1 MRSMESYLVTGVAGF
16 IGSRVAANIIE
27 RGDRVIGI
35 DNLNDSYN
43 KELKERRLYPLQSYN
58 DAFTFLQMDVSDL
71 ADFDGG
77 IVSDEITAVIHLA
90 ARAGV
95 RQSVINPS
103 MYLESNVIGT
113 LNVLEFIRRRNISK
127 FVLAST
133 SSVYGR
139 QESQP
144 ASETVESSFALSP
157 YAASKK
163 AAEVLTYT
171 YHHLYGINA
180 TVLRFFTVY
189 GPHGRPDMSIFKFIK
204 AIVEG
209 ESLTLFGDGGKR
221 DFTYIDDIVRGVL
234 ESLKLRGFNIINL
247 GSDSPVAVLDIIK
260 IIEGLARREA
270 SVTVHERDPSDVPS
284 TWADISKA
292 KDLLGWTPGV
302 SIGDGIRETYEW
314 YVSNR
319 DWAKGISG

>member
-1 MRSMESYLVTGVAGF
+1 MRSMELYLVTGVAGF
-16 IGSRVAANIIE
+16 IGSSVATNIIK

-43 KELKERRLYPLQSYN
+43 PEIKERRLTPLQRY
-58 DAFTFLQMDVSDL
+58 DAFTFLQMDLSDL
-71 ADFDGG
+71 TNFDRH

-113 LNVLEFIRRRNISK
+113 LNVLEFVRRQNISK

-144 ASETVESSFALSP
+144 APETEESSFALSP

-180 TVLRFFTVY
+180 TILRFFTVY
-189 GPHGRPDMSIFKFIK
+189 GPQGRPDMSIFKFIK

-209 ESLTLFGDGGKR
+209 DSLTLFGDGGKR
-221 DFTYIDDIVRGVL
+221 DFTYIDDIVTGVL

-247 GSDSPVAVLDIIK
+247 GSDRPVAVLDIIRM
-260 IIEGLARREA
+260 IEELAGREA

-284 TWADISKA
+284 TWADIRKA
-292 KDLLGWTPGV
+292 KDLLGWEPMV
-302 SIGDGIRETYEW
+302 SIRDGIKETYNW
-314 YVSNR
+314 YVDNR
-319 DWAKGISG
+319 DWAKRITG

>member
-1 MRSMESYLVTGVAGF
+1 MYIINWSCIV
-16 IGSRVAANIIE
+16 INI
-27 RGDRVIGI
+27 
-35 DNLNDSYN
+35 
-43 KELKERRLYPLQSYN
+43 RRFSQ
-58 DAFTFLQMDVSDL
+58 DSDL
-71 ADFDGG
+71 N
-77 IVSDEITAVIHLA
+77 LK
-90 ARAGV
+90 
-95 RQSVINPS
+95 N
-103 MYLESNVIGT
+103 LC
-113 LNVLEFIRRRNISK
+113 IS
-127 FVLAST
+127 
-133 SSVYGR
+133 
-139 QESQP
+139 
-144 ASETVESSFALSP
+144 
-157 YAASKK
+157 
-163 AAEVLTYT
+163 
-171 YHHLYGINA
+171 IC
-180 TVLRFFTVY
+180 
-189 GPHGRPDMSIFKFIK
+189 IFKFIK

-302 SIGDGIRETYEW
+302 SIGDGIRETYDW